1 MIPDEERQE
10 TPGLVDRAR
19 AGDRQAF
26 SELMKEHMKPIVAL
40 TFRMTGDKE
49 AAFDLAQET
58 FLSAWQSLSG
68 YRGDAKFA
76 SWLYRI
82 ATNKT
87 LNYLK
92 AHKPFVGFEVD
103 EQVASPQIGPE
114 RELHQKELRRDVL
127 QFMQALPTQQRLVF
141 NLRFYRQQP
150 FAEIAEALGSAVGT
164 VKTHYR
170 EALKKLKEFAV
181 EKGWE

>member
-1 MIPDEERQE
+1 MIPDEQRQK

-19 AGDRQAF
+19 SGDRQAF
-26 SELMKEHMKPIVAL
+26 SELMKVHMKPIVAL
-40 TFRMTGDKE
+40 TYRMTGDKE

-58 FLSAWQSLSG
+58 FLSAWQNLG
-68 YRGDAKFA
+68 GFRGDARFD

-87 LNYLK
+87 LNFLK
-92 AHKPFVGFEVD
+92 ASRLFVGAEPD
-103 EQVASPQIGPE
+103 DQTASSELAPD
-114 RELHQKELRRDVL
+114 RALHQKELRRDVL
-127 QFMQALPTQQRLVF
+127 AFMSTLPTQQRLVF
-141 NLRFYRQQP
+141 NLRFYRQQQ
-150 FAEIAEALGSAVGT
+150 FSEIAEALGSAVGT

-181 EKGWE
+181 EKGWD

>member
-1 MIPDEERQE
+1 MIPDEQRQG

-19 AGDRQAF
+19 SGDRQAF
-26 SELMKEHMKPIVAL
+26 SELMKVHMKPIVAL

-58 FLSAWQSLSG
+58 FLSAWQSLG
-68 YRGDAKFA
+68 GFRGDARFE

-87 LNYLK
+87 LNFLK
-92 AHKPFVGFEVD
+92 ATKPSSAVEID
-103 EQVASPQIGPE
+103 EQSVSTEPSPE
-114 RELHQKELRRDVL
+114 RALHQKELRRDVL
-127 QFMQALPTQQRLVF
+127 AFMKTLPAQQRLVF
-141 NLRFYRQQP
+141 NLRFYRQLP

-181 EKGWE
+181 EKGWD